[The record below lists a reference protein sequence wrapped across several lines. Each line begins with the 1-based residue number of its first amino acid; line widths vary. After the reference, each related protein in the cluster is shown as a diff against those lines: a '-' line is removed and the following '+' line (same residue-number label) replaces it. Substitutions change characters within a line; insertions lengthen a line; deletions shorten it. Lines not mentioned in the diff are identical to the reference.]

1 MSGTRTR
8 QARGLV
14 VWPWHDK
21 RGLVVSHRLTAGSWC
36 LSVLVACVGGARQ
49 LNRGWTGL
57 AVQRSGA
64 QSYQKGWFLG
74 GSWGDLGG
82 ILGGGRE
89 AGVPCMQRPKEDDST
104 AARRHGAR
112 GGRRFWTYVRRR
124 DGQSKWRSLGG
135 FSGAG
140 TGSRRTIRNDTTWA
154 NKCVEACPGCR
165 GLHVG
170 NRSIR
175 LRVSEQGS

>member
-1 MSGTRTR
+1 MALGLDGRGAWSCGRGTT
-8 QARGLV
+8 
-14 VWPWHDK
+14 
-21 RGLVVSHRLTAGSWC
+21 RGLVVSHRLTLAAG
-36 LSVLVACVGGARQ
+36 GGWRFWW
-49 LNRGWTGL
+49 R
-57 AVQRSGA
+57 VSGA
-64 QSYQKGWFLG
+64 HSSSIEG
-74 GSWGDLGG
+74 GGQVWRCRGPARSHIRRVGFW
-82 ILGGGRE
+82 GGGRE